1 MDRSRSNKS
10 AHRRTHNSAGL
21 ASGSAHRDKT
31 PLGRAPTAPRSYT
44 RREAIALLRLT
55 NQQFLELERTGQLS
69 PITICGKQKFLSKD
83 LELLID
89 TYQQVARRKSEL
101 NSYPQSRRHGGLYRK
116 RDKKQ

>member
-10 AHRRTHNSAGL
+10 AHGQTRKSACS
-21 ASGSAHRDKT
+21 APGSVHRDET
-31 PLGRAPTAPRSYT
+31 PLDRIPTAPRLYT

-55 NQQFLELERTGQLS
+55 NQQLLELERTGQLS

-101 NSYPQSRRHGGLYRK
+101 NSDPQSHCHGGFYRK
-116 RDKKQ
+116 KDKEQ